1 MSELAAPQS
10 PPGYLMRAEAS
21 EAAEVFARGVL
32 RETPAL
38 RRGFD
43 AIYFLARGSSDA
55 AACMLMH
62 ECMARLG
69 VPTTRLPLSA
79 FSLLGGVAMR
89 RALALAISQSGE
101 SDDLAR
107 SVEIA
112 RRTGGFAA
120 AILNEEDSPVGRRA
134 DLIIPAGAGP
144 ERAVPATKSVL
155 GSVAAGMALLAALE
169 PNYRKR
175 CEAAA
180 DAFRYAGAKAHPQ
193 AAELR
198 ATLSGA
204 RSAYVVGRGAGYG
217 AAMEIALKLKETCAI
232 HAEAHSASE
241 ALHGP
246 LQLATGSLVVLILD
260 IGDDAARAS
269 LDAAEVRFREAGS
282 APIRLRLAEL
292 TGRAIAP
299 PAAAALLLNAIYPA
313 ILETSLALGLDPDA
327 PSALRKV
334 TRTL

>member
-1 MSELAAPQS
+1 
-10 PPGYLMRAEAS
+10 MREEAS
-21 EAAEVFARGVL
+21 EAAGVFARSVL
-32 RETPAL
+32 RETPAP

-69 VPTTRLPLSA
+69 VPATRLPLSA
-79 FSLLGGVAMR
+79 FSLLDGVAMR

-107 SVEIA
+107 SVDGA
-112 RRTGGFAA
+112 RRMGGFVA

-134 DLIIPAGAGP
+134 DLAIPAGAGP

-155 GSVAAGMALLAALE
+155 GSVATGMALLAALE
-169 PNYRKR
+169 PGYREI

-180 DAFRYAGAKAHPQ
+180 EAFLDADAKAHPQ

-198 ATLSGA
+198 EALSGA
-204 RSAYVVGRGAGYG
+204 SSAYVVGRGAGFG
-217 AAMEIALKLKETCAI
+217 AAMEIALKLKETCSI

-241 ALHGP
+241 AMHGP
-246 LQLATGSLVVLILD
+246 LQLAAGPLLVVIID
-260 IGDDAARAS
+260 IGDDAAHAS
-269 LDAAEVRFREAGS
+269 LDAAEARFRKAGS
-282 APIRLRLAEL
+282 APIRLRLAEPA
-292 TGRAIAP
+292 GRAIAP
-299 PAAAALLLNAIYPA
+299 PAAAALLLNALYPT
-313 ILETSLALGLDPDA
+313 ILEASLALGLDPDA
-327 PSALRKV
+327 PSMLRKV